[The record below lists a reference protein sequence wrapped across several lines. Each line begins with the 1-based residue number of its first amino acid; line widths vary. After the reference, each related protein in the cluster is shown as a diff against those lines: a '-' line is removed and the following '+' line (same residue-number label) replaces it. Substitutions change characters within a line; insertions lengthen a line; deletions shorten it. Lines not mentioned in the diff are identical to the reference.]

1 MERHTLLGAWGLG
14 TGIICQ
20 VTSMS
25 PADWVSGK
33 GETGWHLL
41 LSEGPGSREQGD
53 AAQISLG

>member
-1 MERHTLLGAWGLG
+1 MERHTLLGGWGLG
-14 TGIICQ
+14 TGTICQ

-33 GETGWHLL
+33 GETGCHLL
-41 LSEGPGSREQGD
+41 LSKGPASREQGD